1 MKDLLLS
8 ILGQLK
14 NANGPTRAV
23 IGAGVALLLVVAG
36 VVSFRAQNPS
46 FVLLYSGLDDS
57 QLTAVQAAI
66 ANGDIRFKTSA
77 PPAPY
82 SVWVEESRQ
91 YEALSQVAMES
102 ALQADPRGISGTSG
116 MESVWRS
123 ADEREQ
129 VILKKRWQEVEL
141 QLESFPWIG
150 RAKVTSSTPPRG
162 ILAYSEHEPLTVSA
176 VLQLVGT
183 SELPRGRSD
192 TVVQIIS
199 FAFGVPPE
207 NVIVSDQNGQRLFDP
222 SRSSP
227 ADDLLAHQEEF
238 DRTRTG
244 RVQAALD
251 RAYGPG
257 MTIASVHGEWSY
269 EEVETVEQ
277 SVDPTSKAPV
287 SEFISETETP
297 SGTSVTGGPV
307 GVAADAEEASSSVTA
322 ESLAT
327 TSESSKEYEISR
339 NTNLRRKTAPVL
351 ERLSVSVVVDRS
363 LESELTQV
371 EEATKGFAGFDQERD
386 TFSSMVATFPGFER
400 DDEGL
405 PVPAEAV
412 PAEEPMSPTVTLL
425 LERAVEIVAALAFLL
440 ILFRSLKRGSP
451 APPEP
456 SQEVAASPSGDSAA
470 EEYIDL
476 DMLARAHVQELLESD
491 PERVSTLLSRW
502 ALSDSVYSRGMK

>member
-1 MKDLLLS
+1 MKDLFLS
-8 ILGQLK
+8 ILDQLK

-36 VVSFRAQNPS
+36 FVSFRAQNPS

-102 ALQADPRGISGTSG
+102 ALQADPRGISGASG

-162 ILAYSEHEPLTVSA
+162 ILAYSEHDPLTVSA

-183 SELPRGRSD
+183 SDLERGRSD
-192 TVVQIIS
+192 TVTQIIS

-207 NVIVSDQNGQRLFDP
+207 NVIVSDQNGRRLFDP
-222 SRSSP
+222 SRSGP
-227 ADDLLAHQEEF
+227 GDDLLAHQEEF
-238 DRTRTG
+238 DRARTD

-269 EEVETVEQ
+269 EEVESVEQ
-277 SVDPTSKAPV
+277 SVDPTSKAPL
-287 SEFISETETP
+287 SEFTSETETP
-297 SGTSVTGGPV
+297 SGSSATGGAASTGGDEGTNVPV
-307 GVAADAEEASSSVTA
+307 AVESS
-322 ESLAT
+322 AT
-327 TSESSKEYEISR
+327 TSETSKEFALSR

-363 LESELTQV
+363 LEGELAQV
-371 EEATKGFAGFDQERD
+371 EEAVKGFAGFDQERD
-386 TFSSMVATFPGFER
+386 SFSSMVATFPGFER

-405 PVPAEAV
+405 PVPPETV
-412 PAEEPMSPTVTLL
+412 PAEEPMSPTMALL
-425 LERAVEIVAALAFLL
+425 LERAVEIVAALAFLVV
-440 ILFRSLKRGSP
+440 LFRSLKRGNAAQLEP
-451 APPEP
+451 AQDAT
-456 SQEVAASPSGDSAA
+456 SSPSGETVA
-470 EEYIDL
+470 EESVDL

-502 ALSDSVYSRGMK
+502 ALGDSVYSRGAK